1 MPPNVSANSEGPAT
15 KKARKDGGWRQ
26 KCIDAFDLHPLPER
40 WVSKDEHL
48 RKLSEATDEVWK
60 NYYECRIKHIP
71 IKEKKADC
79 AGWES
84 DVDEDDDLRMSDEPS
99 NEGVLACIKLELD
112 CEVHDV
118 KREMPAVEMEDAADL
133 RSTLLE
139 TFSKKH
145 TSQECDCA
153 WDDGENPRSAD
164 YFALV
169 FSPFALPRALRLTHE
184 YYNRAKYFS
193 TEFRVEWTYKLMSF
207 GYSEEDDFKEICSNS
222 FVDPSSPMEKIK
234 MKNLTKALIDRLRE
248 WIFGLNEET
257 SLVLDDFYFSR
268 LLFATCGSSGFD
280 TSKGDIGYT
289 WIAGNTPELQ
299 KLKKEH
305 GDDFFMVSWLEH
317 RVRTICGALRP
328 LDKHYV
334 PYERSEEAADIRSN
348 SGNESGGA
356 CSGSDDDEDSY

>member
-1 MPPNVSANSEGPAT
+1 MPPSVSANSEGPAA
-15 KKARKDGGWRQ
+15 KKARKGGGWRQ
-26 KCIDAFDLHPLPER
+26 KCIDAFDLQPLPER

-48 RKLSEATDEVWK
+48 GKLSEATDEVWK
-60 NYYECRIKHIP
+60 KYYEYRIKHLP
-71 IKEKKADC
+71 IEEKKA
-79 AGWES
+79 GS
-84 DVDEDDDLRMSDEPS
+84 DDLRLSDEPS

-112 CEVHDV
+112 CEVHAV
-118 KREMPAVEMEDAADL
+118 KREMPTTETKDAANL

-139 TFSKKH
+139 TFSKTH

-153 WDDGENPRSAD
+153 WDDGDNPRSAD

-184 YYNRAKYFS
+184 YYNRAKYSS

-207 GYSEEDDFKEICSNS
+207 GYSEEDDFKEICSNC

-234 MKNLTKALIDRLRE
+234 IKNLTKGLIDRLRE
-248 WIFGLNEET
+248 WIFGLAEET

-268 LLFATCGSSGFD
+268 LLFATCGSSGFN

-289 WIAGNTPELQ
+289 WMAGNTPELQ

-305 GDDFFMVSWLEH
+305 GDDFFMVNWLEN

-328 LDKHYV
+328 LDKHFV
-334 PYERSEEAADIRSN
+334 PYERSEEAAGIRN
-348 SGNESGGA
+348 NGGNESCGA
-356 CSGSDDDEDSY
+356 CSGSDDD